1 MKPLIVLLVVF
12 VLCLLI
18 RRFKKERLMLSFAGR
33 LAMTFM
39 MIFSAVGHFVF
50 TDGMAMMMPDFIPY
64 REGVVY
70 FSGVLEIGFALGL
83 LINRLNLVASWTLIV
98 FFILVLP
105 ANIYASIHHIDLQ
118 TATDSGYGIEYLW
131 FRVPL
136 QVVFIT
142 WVYIFGI
149 FLPKKESKLG

>member
-1 MKPLIVLLVVF
+1 
-12 VLCLLI
+12 
-18 RRFKKERLMLSFAGR
+18 MLSFAGR